1 MVLPLLDPRV
11 NFSLSLYPLAY
22 SSPMTV
28 KIRTHTKFYFQV
40 GHSNLGTHLIDT
52 VTYFLQ
58 AVWFQKYTDYRLQMN
73 LRFF

>member
-1 MVLPLLDPRV
+1 
-11 NFSLSLYPLAY
+11 
-22 SSPMTV
+22 MTV

-73 LRFF
+73 LRFFHIIKIIKEANINWKYVTSEFFF